1 MIRSLAF
8 IVFVVA
14 FLHVSA
20 LVGAIQKTPVIGSA
34 IKAGTAQDDRFYV
47 SVPMKVYGAV
57 GGAMWSTETV
67 AGILKEIYSKIFK
80 EGLQRLKPKEFKG
93 IADIYLWNKVV
104 LVSLGIFLVL
114 SVLRRRRRD

>member
-1 MIRSLAF
+1 MLRSLAF

-14 FLHVSA
+14 FLHVSV
-20 LVGAIQKTPVIGSA
+20 LVGAIEKTPVIGSA
-34 IKAGTAQDDRFYV
+34 VKAGTAQDDRLYV

-57 GGAMWSTETV
+57 GGALWKSETV

-80 EGLQRLKPKEFKG
+80 EGIQRLKPKEFKG

-104 LVSLGIFLVL
+104 LISLGALIGL
-114 SVLRRRRRD
+114 SIIRRRRN